1 MQHRIRAAL
10 RGTWSCIADSAEQWN
25 LDNVPRLAASLA
37 FYTMLSLAPLGV
49 ITVGVAAR
57 AFGRQAVAGELA
69 YQLQT
74 YVGSQGAAAVEA
86 IIRAAYNTGTGFA
99 ATTFGILVLLFGAS
113 SVVVELQDA
122 LNTIW
127 HVPTIQ
133 GTKLRG
139 ILGMI
144 RQRFYAFALVLGAGA
159 VLILSLLISS
169 GIAAVGKVLGSGALP
184 ETILQTA
191 TFATSY
197 VLTTL
202 LFGAIYKFVPDV
214 RLRWS
219 DVAIGSAVTA
229 LIFSI
234 GRQAIAL
241 YLGKTAVGSTYGAAG
256 SLAVFLIWVYYS
268 AQLFFLGAEF
278 TKVYASRY
286 GSRSAAGLP
295 AGAPAG

>member
-10 RGTWSCIADSAEQWN
+10 LETWSCIADSVEQWN
-25 LDNVPRLAASLA
+25 QDNVPRLAASLA

-69 YQLQT
+69 NQLQT
-74 YVGSQGAAAVEA
+74 YVGPQGAAAVEA
-86 IIRAAYNTGTGFA
+86 IIRAAYHPGTGIA
-99 ATTFGILVLLFGAS
+99 ATWFGVLVLLFGAS

-127 HVPTIQ
+127 HVPAIE
-133 GTKLRG
+133 GTKSRR
-139 ILGMI
+139 IFRMI

-159 VLILSLLISS
+159 VLMLSLLISS
-169 GIAAVGKVLGSGALP
+169 AIAAVGKISGPGVLP
-184 ETILQTA
+184 ETVLQVA
-191 TFATSY
+191 TFVTSY
-197 VLTTL
+197 VVTTL
-202 LFGAIYKFVPDV
+202 LFSAIYKFVPDV
-214 RLRWS
+214 RLHWS

-229 LIFSI
+229 LLFSM

-241 YLGKTAVGSTYGAAG
+241 YLGKTAVESTYGAAG
-256 SLAVFLIWVYYS
+256 SLALFLIWVYYS

-286 GSRSAAGLP
+286 GSRSTEGRP
-295 AGAPAG
+295 AGASAR